1 MSYNISRYVSPA
13 LAICSF
19 SSAGAG
25 VVTFSFINGDFTPM
39 ISGTQIALDAGYE
52 YFLTVSPST
61 SVASATYATIIDGVT
76 GTSYP
81 ISTTSTSTP
90 LDQKMESILSDAASI
105 FEITGSAALSSN
117 SRLEIW
123 RIPL

>member
-1 MSYNISRYVSPA
+1 
-13 LAICSF
+13 
-19 SSAGAG
+19 
-25 VVTFSFINGDFTPM
+25 
-39 ISGTQIALDAGYE
+39 
-52 YFLTVSPST
+52 
-61 SVASATYATIIDGVT
+61 VT

-81 ISTTSTSTP
+81 ISTTSTSTS
-90 LDQKMESILSDAASI
+90 LDQKMESILSDAAST